1 MIWFLLMR
9 LVNDFDQYAEST
21 QCQNTTYRLISA
33 RLEKAATVTSHVYE
47 IKLSLLWST
56 YEHVLF
62 VPSFEQEN
70 QQTPNAAI
78 RVALPIL

>member
-47 IKLSLLWST
+47 IKLSSLWST
-56 YEHVLF
+56 YAHVLF
-62 VPSFEQEN
+62 VSSFDLEY
-70 QQTPNAAI
+70 QQNPQCSN
-78 RVALPIL
+78 